1 MVTAFLHP
9 GQGSQTPGA
18 GRPWRDHSQWG
29 LIDEMSTATGVDVAH
44 LLLEADESELRDT
57 ANAQLSTYAVSVLI
71 ARALCDAGIRPDV
84 VAGHSLGEYTALAT
98 AGVLDPIEGARL
110 VAARGAAMRE
120 AAAVHPG
127 TMAAILGLEVAEVSA
142 GCADSGGEVWVAN
155 DNAPGQAVIAGTTE
169 AVEAAGELLRKRGAR
184 RPMPLAV
191 AGAFHT
197 PLMAPAQGPL
207 DRALEATVFADAGPV
222 VVWSNVDAADHR
234 EGASWP
240 TLLSS
245 QLCQPVRWREQI
257 LGIAQSGVE
266 RFVEVGPGTV
276 LTGLVKRIT
285 PDTPRGSV
293 ATPEDLES
301 LLSAG

>member
-1 MVTAFLHP
+1 VVTAFLHP

-18 GRPWRDHSQWG
+18 GQPWRDHSQWG
-29 LIDEMSTATGVDVAH
+29 LIDEMSAATGVDLAH
-44 LLLEADESELRDT
+44 LLLDADEAELRDT
-57 ANAQLSTYAVSVLI
+57 AHAQLSTYAISVLI
-71 ARALCDAGIRPDV
+71 ARALAEGGIRPDV

-98 AGVLDPIEGARL
+98 AGVLDPIGGARL

-120 AAAVHPG
+120 AAAVRPG

-155 DNAPGQAVIAGTTE
+155 DNAPGQVVIAGTVE
-169 AVEAAGELLRKRGAR
+169 AVEAAGELLRERGAR

-197 PLMAPAQGPL
+197 PLMAPAQEPL
-207 DRALEATVFADAGPV
+207 DRALEATVFADPGPV
-222 VVWSNVDAADHR
+222 VVWSNVDAAEHR
-234 EGASWP
+234 EGSHWP

-257 LGIAQSGVE
+257 LGIAQSGVD
-266 RFVEVGPGTV
+266 RFIEVGPGTV
-276 LTGLVKRIT
+276 LTGLVKRIA
-285 PDTPRGSV
+285 PETPRSSV
-293 ATPEDLES
+293 ATPDDLES
-301 LLSAG
+301 LLTAG